1 MAPGVKDRAF
11 APPSQARP
19 GVEPRLRKRQRSNSF
34 RRGTASCRIS
44 SRFTS
49 SSLARRAYSAA
60 AFAVRPY
67 AIAEHSAITAE
78 ERAIGLVK

>member
-11 APPSQARP
+11 AHRLKLGRVSNP
-19 GVEPRLRKRQRSNSF
+19 GSGSASGPIRF
-34 RRGTASCRIS
+34 ARGTASCRIS

-49 SSLARRAYSAA
+49 SSLARRAYSAT

-67 AIAEHSAITAE
+67 AIAEHSAITADA
-78 ERAIGLVK
+78 RAIGLVK